1 MIFGDKTKI
10 YTVHINPT
18 LENPLEKAIFVR
30 EGFNLMAF
38 VLGVVWALYYRLW
51 MEAILLAAIMV
62 FLGAADEKNW
72 LSASTVMVLNFA
84 VNAVV
89 GLWANDM
96 RRANI
101 SRRGY
106 IMSDVVVSNSE
117 LAAQQ
122 RYFERVAVA

>member
-10 YTVHINPT
+10 YTVHINPA
-18 LENPLEKAIFVR
+18 LENPLEKAVFVR

-38 VLGVVWALYYRLW
+38 VLGVVWALYNRLW
-51 MEAILLAAIMV
+51 MEAIFLVTIMV

-96 RRANI
+96 RRANL

-117 LAAQQ
+117 LSAQQ

>member
-1 MIFGDKTKI
+1 
-10 YTVHINPT
+10 
-18 LENPLEKAIFVR
+18 
-30 EGFNLMAF
+30 
-38 VLGVVWALYYRLW
+38 LW